1 MEHDVVIVGAGP
13 AGAAVAAAV
22 RQHSDLSVLM
32 VDRRSTIGW
41 PTQCAGGIVKQWLDK
56 EDIEIPGS
64 VVAARLSGGII
75 HGPNGSEAK
84 WYQKGTGGYVMYRE
98 RFDQWMVDR
107 ARDLG
112 ADLVLQENPSRTGY
126 DYNCRYLVGADGWRS
141 QLGQH
146 YGITKPL
153 TKSDYHIGIEYRVR
167 LHTPHEAHHIHLYF
181 GNEVSPT
188 GYVWVFPEST
198 ELVKIG
204 CGVSPL
210 EGPPRGFLDRF
221 VKDQNENDGPW
232 AGTLECVSSGG
243 IIPTT
248 KPVDGLWRRLEH
260 GTGDGQYIH
269 QLVAVV
275 GDAARMTDPLH
286 GGGIAN
292 GIVAGHQLGRAI
304 ADDDLNRY
312 QRWFDKGMKKEL
324 VRRFHLAMVINGW
337 KDPELDAMIASMG
350 DVKVD
355 GPINAE
361 VRKFIWRLIKKDP
374 LMFPKTALGLLKAK
388 WSS

>member
-1 MEHDVVIVGAGP
+1 VIVGAGP

-32 VDRRSTIGW
+32 VDRRTHVGF
-41 PTQCAGGIVKQWLDK
+41 PPQCAGGIVKQWLDK
-56 EDIEIPGS
+56 EDLEIPGS
-64 VVAARLSGGII
+64 VVAARLVGGII
-75 HGPNGSEAK
+75 HGPNG
-84 WYQKGTGGYVMYRE
+84 YVMLRD

-107 ARDLG
+107 AVGLG
-112 ADLVLQENPSRTGY
+112 ADLQLREDPSKTRRAITSTPYG
-126 DYNCRYLVGADGWRS
+126 YNCRFLVGADGWRS
-141 QLGQH
+141 QLGRA
-146 YGITKPL
+146 YGL
-153 TKSDYHIGIEYRVR
+153 TKKLTKADYHAGIEYRVR
-167 LHTPHEAHHIHLYF
+167 LHEPHEAQHIHLYF
-181 GNEVSPT
+181 GNQVAPT

-198 ELVKIG
+198 EIVKIG

-210 EGPPRGFLDRF
+210 EGPPREFLDRF
-221 VKDQNENDGPW
+221 VKDQNETEGPW

-248 KPVDGLWRRLEH
+248 KPVEH
-260 GTGDGQYIH
+260 LYQTVPVTAKDPPEH
-269 QLVAVV
+269 EVAVV

-312 QRWFDKGMKKEL
+312 QQWFDKYMRKEL
-324 VRRFHLAMVINGW
+324 ERRFYLAMVINGW

-361 VRKFIWRLIKKDP
+361 VRKFIWRLIKKKP
-374 LMFPKTALGLLKAK
+374 LMFPKAALGILKAK